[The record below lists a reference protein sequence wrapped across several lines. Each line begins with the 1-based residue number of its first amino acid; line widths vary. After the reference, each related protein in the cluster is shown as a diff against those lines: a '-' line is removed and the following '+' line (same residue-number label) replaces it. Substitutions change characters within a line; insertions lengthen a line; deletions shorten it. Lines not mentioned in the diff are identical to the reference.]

1 MSDVQSE
8 LQSYTSSNEA
18 PPVWEE
24 RHPHGKDKRYY
35 DLLAYIVS
43 NAIAGEIMAVDNY
56 AEMALMLDDTDEK
69 NETIMQAYDEV
80 KHVMVLDKLG
90 QRLGFPT
97 KKRIVE
103 PQWLKVRGYFSEAAQ
118 RKDLAGCLAVQ
129 DLIVETMAITLY
141 RTLGRN
147 ADAETSRLADNIL
160 RDEIQHRQIGYDRFK
175 YLLDKDEKSA
185 HASLVWAHDKVM
197 PELFSMISYKCHS
210 LCDELSVQCST
221 LGLDSLNTD
230 LDGVRMEALEVYM
243 ETLDE
248 CGFSTSVTTPLIS
261 NLSSLAE
268 KGITEEAGSC
278 CSVMGTAHE

>member
-1 MSDVQSE
+1 MSQLQNDQQGTGANGQS
-8 LQSYTSSNEA
+8 A
-18 PPVWEE
+18 HVWEE

-35 DLLAYIVS
+35 DLLAYVVS

-69 NETIMQAYDEV
+69 NETITQAYDEV
-80 KHVMVLDKLG
+80 KHVMVLHKLG

-103 PQWLKVRGYFSEAAQ
+103 PQWLRVRKYFSEAAQ

-141 RTLGRN
+141 RTLARN
-147 ADAETSRLADNIL
+147 ADTETSKLADNIL
-160 RDEIQHRQIGYDRFK
+160 RDELLHREIGYDRFK
-175 YLLDKDEKSA
+175 ALLDKDEKAA
-185 HASLVWAHDKVM
+185 HESLVWAHDRGI
-197 PELFSMISYKCHS
+197 PELFSMISYKCDS
-210 LCDELSVQCST
+210 LCDELSVECGS

-248 CGFSTSVTTPLIS
+248 CGFSSKVTTPLIS
-261 NLSSLAE
+261 GMSAFAE
-268 KGITEEAGSC
+268 KGLAEEMGSC
-278 CSVMGTAHE
+278 CSVSGNVNE